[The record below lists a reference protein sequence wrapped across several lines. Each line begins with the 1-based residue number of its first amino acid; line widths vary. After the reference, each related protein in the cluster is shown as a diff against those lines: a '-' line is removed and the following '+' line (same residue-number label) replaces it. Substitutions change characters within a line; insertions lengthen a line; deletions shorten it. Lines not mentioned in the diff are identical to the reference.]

1 MPRFKVDIHGGDLEQ
16 ARAALDAAGV
26 PSMSIGPTYVGRG
39 GEEMR
44 LTDIPLHAI
53 VDTLTPEQAEARVRD
68 ALPADGDFTVSSAEP
83 FAPAEQGG

>member
-1 MPRFKVDIHGGDLEQ
+1 
-16 ARAALDAAGV
+16 
-26 PSMSIGPTYVGRG
+26 
-39 GEEMR
+39 MR